1 MKNNQKLK
9 GKDLINIG
17 IYAAI
22 YCVLMT
28 CISMLGYIPIMMP
41 MLTVI
46 VPIILGVVLGDLVET
61 NFRNSMV
68 MSGNS
73 LSIFVT
79 RPFSLLF
86 LALAVLSIG
95 MFFYKAAKDRKKQ
108 KTELN

>member
-46 VPIILGVVLGDLVET
+46 VPIILGAPMMLFYTKVKKFGNDHHYGDHCWYL
-61 NFRNSMV
+61 SMRHRYGILAYSLWRSV
-68 MSGNS
+68 RLSG
-73 LSIFVT
+73 
-79 RPFSLLF
+79 
-86 LALAVLSIG
+86 
-95 MFFYKAAKDRKKQ
+95 
-108 KTELN
+108 

>member
-41 MLTVI
+41 MLT
-46 VPIILGVVLGDLVET
+46 LREKKSWLMASSTAFKKL
-61 NFRNSMV
+61 RSV
-68 MSGNS
+68 MPVKSG
-73 LSIFVT
+73 FT
-79 RPFSLLF
+79 RP
-86 LALAVLSIG
+86 
-95 MFFYKAAKDRKKQ
+95 
-108 KTELN
+108 

>member
-46 VPIILGVVLGDLVET
+46 VPIILGVLYQGQEVRNDHHYGDHCWYL
-61 NFRNSMV
+61 SMRHRYGILAYSLWRSV
-68 MSGNS
+68 RLSG
-73 LSIFVT
+73 
-79 RPFSLLF
+79 
-86 LALAVLSIG
+86 
-95 MFFYKAAKDRKKQ
+95 
-108 KTELN
+108 